1 MHSAPGPNM
10 TLQERA
16 CMCQA
21 CYWQEWEKQCVS
33 CSHHRACLCSHRKH
47 SLQASAWNLK
57 NIVITSSKW
66 CIRWAGKLYLVGAHL
81 GLRYPLVVLWGESG
95 ASLLLLNYVPT
106 PRTYFQIAS
115 SDCILCY
122 CNGTPYW
129 VIIMNRNCFCYII
142 LWQEVGDRKQDGKGK
157 MCMCVFGISLFVKN
171 TLTWEQLRLSL
182 ITP

>member
-10 TLQERA
+10 TLQDRA

-21 CYWQEWEKQCVS
+21 CYWQEREKQCVS

-57 NIVITSSKW
+57 NIVISSSKW
-66 CIRWAGKLYLVGAHL
+66 CTRWAGKLYLVGAHL
-81 GLRYPLVVLWGESG
+81 GLRYPLVVLWSESG

-115 SDCILCY
+115 SDRILCY
-122 CNGTPYW
+122 CNGIPYW
-129 VIIMNRNCFCYII
+129 IIIMNRNCLAHGSGGWEVQNWVAVFSEGFFCYII
-142 LWQEVGDRKQDGKGK
+142 LWQEVGDRK
-157 MCMCVFGISLFVKN
+157 
-171 TLTWEQLRLSL
+171 
-182 ITP
+182 